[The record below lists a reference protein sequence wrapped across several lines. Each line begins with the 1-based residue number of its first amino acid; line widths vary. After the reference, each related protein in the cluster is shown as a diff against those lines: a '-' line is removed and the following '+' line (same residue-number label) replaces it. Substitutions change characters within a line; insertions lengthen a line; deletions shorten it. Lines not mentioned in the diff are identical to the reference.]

1 MYLAINPGRVSAEI
15 QGLRTQDPAF
25 ALPAVWVEANQRES
39 AQGYGYTVV
48 DAATV
53 IATHLHHLM
62 QKHGAELLGRQEV
75 QGLVDRLAKDS
86 PKLVEDTVPKVV
98 PLGVLQKVLQN
109 LLEEG
114 VPVRDLRSILEAIA
128 EHAGRTQDATE
139 LTALVRIA
147 LGRSIVQGLFPGTQ
161 EISAI
166 ALDPALE
173 RVLMQ
178 AVGSGDAGA
187 IEPALAETLA
197 EKAKA
202 SVDEQEAIGLPAVL
216 LVPAPLR
223 LLLARFLRRTVPSLR
238 VLSHV
243 EVPDNKGIRVTAV
256 LGAR

>member
-1 MYLAINPGRVSAEI
+1 
-15 QGLRTQDPAF
+15 
-25 ALPAVWVEANQRES
+25 
-39 AQGYGYTVV
+39 
-48 DAATV
+48 
-53 IATHLHHLM
+53 
-62 QKHGAELLGRQEV
+62 
-75 QGLVDRLAKDS
+75 
-86 PKLVEDTVPKVV
+86 
-98 PLGVLQKVLQN
+98 
-109 LLEEG
+109 
-114 VPVRDLRSILEAIA
+114 
-128 EHAGRTQDATE
+128 
-139 LTALVRIA
+139 
-147 LGRSIVQGLFPGTQ
+147 VQGLFPGTQ

>member
-1 MYLAINPGRVSAEI
+1 
-15 QGLRTQDPAF
+15 
-25 ALPAVWVEANQRES
+25 
-39 AQGYGYTVV
+39 
-48 DAATV
+48 
-53 IATHLHHLM
+53 
-62 QKHGAELLGRQEV
+62 
-75 QGLVDRLAKDS
+75 
-86 PKLVEDTVPKVV
+86 
-98 PLGVLQKVLQN
+98 
-109 LLEEG
+109 
-114 VPVRDLRSILEAIA
+114 
-128 EHAGRTQDATE
+128 
-139 LTALVRIA
+139 
-147 LGRSIVQGLFPGTQ
+147 
-161 EISAI
+161 
-166 ALDPALE
+166 
-173 RVLMQ
+173 MQ